1 MALAVNPIVELLQTK
16 DYIYIVDV
24 TGDYNAVTNPN
35 GWGSPN
41 EARSALSA
49 ITATVTYPDGT
60 TAALTLTG
68 TDLDDDVKRA
78 YKATTLSKM
87 DGVYAIDVTF
97 QITVA
102 GTPPVI
108 TSEIVTA
115 HSLRDNDIRCQLAA
129 LALGNTESNDFNE
142 AKLIYDRMIVAF
154 DCAEYVLVE
163 EILTDLEAFFDDCG
177 YSKINCGCGC

>member
-49 ITATVTYPDGT
+49 ITATVTYPDNT

-68 TDLDDDVKRA
+68 TDLDNDTIRA
-78 YKATTLSKM
+78 YKATTLLKM

-97 QITVA
+97 QITIA
-102 GTPPVI
+102 GSPPVI

-115 HSLRDNDIRCQLAA
+115 HSLRDYDIRCQLAA
-129 LALGNTESNDFNE
+129 LALGNTDSNDFNE

>member
-24 TGDYNAVTNPN
+24 TGDYNAVTNPT

-49 ITATVTYPDGT
+49 ITATVTYPDNT

-68 TDLDDDVKRA
+68 TDLDNDTIRA
-78 YKATTLSKM
+78 YKATTLLKM

-97 QITVA
+97 QITVP
-102 GTPPVI
+102 GPPPVI
-108 TSEIVTA
+108 TSETVPA
-115 HSLRDNDIRCQLAA
+115 HSLRDNDIKCQLAA

-154 DCAEYVLVE
+154 DCAEYILVE

>member
-1 MALAVNPIVELLQTK
+1 MALAVNPIVELIQTK

-24 TGDYNAVTNPN
+24 TGDYNAVTNPT
-35 GWGSPN
+35 GWGSSTN
-41 EARSALSA
+41 LRSALTA
-49 ITATVTYPDGT
+49 ITAVVTYPDGT
-60 TAALTLTG
+60 TASLTLTG
-68 TDLDDDVKRA
+68 TDFDDDVKRA
-78 YKATTLSKM
+78 YNATTLSKM

-97 QITVA
+97 T
-102 GTPPVI
+102 I
-108 TSEIVTA
+108 TSASETVTA
-115 HSLRDNDIRCQLAA
+115 HSLRNNDIKCQLAA
-129 LALGNTESNDFNE
+129 LALGNTDSNDFNE

>member
-24 TGDYNAVTNPN
+24 TGDYNAVTNPT

-41 EARSALSA
+41 ELRSALSA
-49 ITATVTYPDGT
+49 ITATVTYPDST

-68 TDLDDDVKRA
+68 TDLDNDTIRA
-78 YKATTLSKM
+78 YKATSLLKT

-108 TSEIVTA
+108 TSETVTA
-115 HSLRDNDIRCQLAA
+115 HSLRDYDIKCQLAA
-129 LALGNTESNDFNE
+129 LALGNTDSNDFNE